1 MKGGVTARPS
11 SDAPMLLPLPA
22 FHGTLAAV
30 RCLGAA
36 GIRVVVADGDPF
48 VPAVWSRFAARRVRC
63 PTLQD
68 PSAFMR
74 WLVEFGRREP
84 GHVLYPT
91 SDDLAWLYARHRD
104 ELSRHFVLSHPSAD
118 VTYRLLN
125 KVRLRAEAEAVGLSM
140 PRTWLPGDEAGLR
153 RVEAEARFP
162 VVVKPQTQILF
173 HPHLKG
179 VPVFRPEELRR
190 RYSAFLSAARYDPSL
205 LADDPGVCR
214 ATVQEYYPADTENV
228 YGISG
233 FVDPSGELFAARY
246 ARKVLQQPRQLGVGL
261 VFEEAEARPELLA
274 KIVALCRRVGYH
286 GVFEAEFIDG
296 TGAPLLI
303 DFNPRFYGQ
312 MAFDIARGL
321 PQPLLV
327 YDVAVGQWERLHRRV
342 EEAKAWKERPGQVYC
357 RGLELR
363 LLLLARRLFGS
374 MSGQETGRW
383 WSWLARHRDSVADAV
398 FQRDDRLPGWL
409 EALHHLLRCARH
421 PRSFVRQLIAE

>member
-1 MKGGVTARPS
+1 MESVTARPVT
-11 SDAPMLLPLPA
+11 DAPMLLPLPA

-36 GIRVVVADGDPF
+36 GIRVVVADRDPF

-63 PTLQD
+63 PSLVD

-74 WLVEFGRREP
+74 WLLEFGEREP

-104 ELSRHFVLSHPSAD
+104 ELSRHFVLSQPPTE
-118 VTYRLLN
+118 VIYRLLN
-125 KVRLRAEAEAVGLSM
+125 KVRLREEAEAVGLAM
-140 PRTWLPGDEAGLR
+140 PRTWLPLDDAGLSR
-153 RVEAEARFP
+153 IEAEALFP

-179 VPVFRPEELRR
+179 VPVFRREDLRR
-190 RYSAFLSAARYDPSL
+190 KYSEFLTAASHASCL
-205 LADDPGVCR
+205 VADDPSVVR
-214 ATVQEYYPADTENV
+214 PTVQEYYPGDTENV
-228 YGISG
+228 YGVSG
-233 FVDPSGELFAARY
+233 FVDPSGQLFAARF
-246 ARKVLQQPRQLGVGL
+246 ARKILQQPRRLGVGL
-261 VFEEAEARPELLA
+261 AFEEAEPRPELVER
-274 KIVALCRRVGYH
+274 IVALCHRVGYH

-296 TGAPLLI
+296 TGTPLLI

-327 YDVAVGQWERLHRRV
+327 YDVAVGQWDRLRNRV
-342 EEAKAWKERPGQVYC
+342 EQARTWQGRPGQVYC

-363 LLLLARRLFGS
+363 LLLVCRRLFGS
-374 MSGQETGRW
+374 MSPQETGRW
-383 WSWLARHRDSVADAV
+383 WSWLARHQHSIADAV
-398 FQRDDRLPGWL
+398 FHQDDRVPGWL